1 MKEMSLQSV
10 VYNVINSLIRSGEF
24 SDRVELVKTIL
35 SLLYLYDKNQDTF
48 EEILRMEE
56 VSRLRDLYQRDQAL
70 RKIYIRIALDNSG
83 SELLLKAISALL
95 PAFKDSKKEVVD
107 SILSTI
113 TMGAIGK
120 HEGIDTE
127 PTEIAQLIAYIA
139 KYIGIESAYDP
150 FAGLVSFA
158 TSPEFKGISFEG
170 SELSMVAADIANL
183 RLALNGQPMTIERMD
198 SFRNWNHI
206 SFTESLITVPPYGM
220 SLNDYDFYMSSSRKR
235 SEDFIL
241 DEIIERSDIRK
252 AIVVFPLHR
261 FASSYES
268 EASRKYLVETG
279 MLEMVI
285 SLPSGSLFGTNI
297 PTAIVVI
304 NKDRSEDEGD
314 SVTFISLLDCLTS
327 DNRGKSRLNLEKAKH
342 VISTKEGKYAIT
354 VRWSEIL
361 EHHYSELNPGEYLL
375 DNTLPERKN
384 NIFVY
389 SLTLL
394 IGENKSLIPSLG
406 NKMTVIG
413 LKDLEDEYSFL
424 KEGVKPTTVISS
436 RYYEITE
443 PTILIGL
450 GSSRF
455 KVGIAYPKDGPL
467 YVSADIASV
476 KIDDFRINP
485 EYLMLELTKPYVQE
499 QIEILGY
506 DRSFGKIGTVL
517 RKIKIVNPSMD
528 LQKEIV
534 EKAKDNILAKY
545 QHVISNSQRD
555 FRQDVH
561 MKRHAMGQTIQ
572 TIGNWWKVLENARLR
587 GDLINENALIGEN
600 DMTLGEVLS
609 NIKNCIA
616 RVKVQI
622 DKLDRGYKAIPVK
635 TDLIEA
641 VENYMSTHKSPVF
654 HYSKLDYEED
664 LDEVGKNK
672 PHYHI
677 LFPPEVLT
685 MILNNVVSNACSHG
699 FGNVASKA
707 NLIKIG
713 IENVGG
719 GYVLSISNNGKP
731 CSPDMTPQQMIKYGE
746 SSDLTHHC
754 GIGGYEINQL
764 VSDFGGSL
772 EIILDS
778 EAEFPVEYRLTFKS
792 LEK

>member
-10 VYNVINSLIRSGEF
+10 VYNIINSLIRSGEF

-35 SLLYLYDKNQDTF
+35 SLLYLYDKDQDAF
-48 EEILRMEE
+48 EEILRMED

-95 PAFKDSKKEVVD
+95 PAFKDAKKEVVD

-198 SFRNWNHI
+198 SFRNWSHI

-304 NKDRSEDEGD
+304 NKDRSEDEGE

-327 DNRGKSRLNLEKAKH
+327 DNRGKSRLNLERAKH

-476 KIDDFRINP
+476 KIDDFWINP
-485 EYLMLELTKPYVQE
+485 EFLMLELTKPYVQE
-499 QIEILGY
+499 QIKILGY
-506 DRSFGKIGTVL
+506 DRSFGKICTVL
-517 RKIKIVNPSMD
+517 RKIKIVNPPMD

-545 QHVISNSQRD
+545 QHVISTSQRD

-572 TIGNWWKVLENARLR
+572 TIGNWWMVLENARLR
-587 GDLINENALIGEN
+587 GDLINENSLVGEN

-699 FGNVASKA
+699 FENVASKA

>member
-485 EYLMLELTKPYVQE
+485 EYLMLELTKPYVQD
-499 QIEILGY
+499 QIKILGY

>member
-1 MKEMSLQSV
+1 MKEISLQSV
-10 VYNVINSLIRSGEF
+10 VNNVINSLIRSGEF
-24 SDRVELVKTIL
+24 SDRVELVKALL
-35 SLLYLYDKNQDTF
+35 SLLYLYDKYQVDF
-48 EEILRMEE
+48 DEILRMGDL
-56 VSRLRDLYQRDQAL
+56 SHLWDLYQRDQDL
-70 RKIYIRIALDNSG
+70 RETYIRIVLDSSR
-83 SELLLKAISALL
+83 SELLLKAISTLL
-95 PAFKDSKKEVVD
+95 PVFIDSKKAVVD
-107 SILSTI
+107 SILSSI
-113 TMGAIGK
+113 TMGSLGK
-120 HEGIDTE
+120 HDGIDTE
-127 PTEIAQLIAYIA
+127 PIEIAHLIAYLA
-139 KYIGIESAYDP
+139 KYIGVKSAYDP

-158 TSPEFKGISFEG
+158 TSPEFKGISFKG
-170 SELSMVAADIANL
+170 SELSLAAADIANL
-183 RLALNGQPMTIERMD
+183 RLALNGQPMTIERQD
-198 SFRNWNHI
+198 SFRNWNQI
-206 SFTESLITVPPYGM
+206 SFTDALITVPPYGM
-220 SLNDYDFYMSSSRKR
+220 SLSDYDFYMSTSRKR

-252 AIVVFPLHR
+252 AIVVLPLHR
-261 FASSYES
+261 FASSDES
-268 EASRKYLVETG
+268 EASRKYLVEMG

-304 NKDRSEDEGD
+304 NKDRSEEEGET
-314 SVTFISLLDCLTS
+314 VAFISLLDCITS
-327 DNRGKSRLNLEKAKH
+327 DNRGKSHLNLDKAKH
-342 VISTKEGKYAIT
+342 VISTKEGKYAVT
-354 VRWSEIL
+354 VKWSEIL
-361 EHHYSELNPGEYLL
+361 EHNFSELNPGEYLL
-375 DNTLPERKN
+375 DNVLSDRKDGTY
-384 NIFVY
+384 VY
-389 SLTLL
+389 SPILL
-394 IGENKSLIPSLG
+394 IRENKSLIPSLG
-406 NKMTVIG
+406 NKVTVIG
-413 LKDLEDEYSFL
+413 LKDLEDDYSFL
-424 KEGVKPTTVISS
+424 KEGVKPSTVISS

-443 PTILIGL
+443 PSILIGL

-455 KVGIAYPKDGPL
+455 KVGIAYPTDGPL
-467 YVSADIASV
+467 YVSAEIASL
-476 KIDDFRINP
+476 KIDDFWINP
-485 EYLMLELTKPYVQE
+485 EYLMLELTKPYVQD
-499 QIEILGY
+499 QIKILGY
-506 DRSFGKIGTVL
+506 DRNFGKIYTVL
-517 RKIKIVNPSMD
+517 RKIRIVNPSKD

-534 EKAKDNILAKY
+534 EKAKDKILAKY
-545 QHVISNSQRD
+545 QHVISASQRD

-572 TIGNWWKVLENARLR
+572 TIGNWWKVLETARVR

-600 DMTLGEVLS
+600 DITLGEVLS

-622 DKLDRGYKAIPVK
+622 DKLDRGYKAIPIK
-635 TDLIEA
+635 IDLIDT

-664 LDEVGKNK
+664 FDEQSQNK
-672 PHYHI
+672 PLYHI

-699 FGNVASKA
+699 FGNMASKA
-707 NLIKIG
+707 NLIKMS

-772 EIILDS
+772 EIVLDS

>member
-70 RKIYIRIALDNSG
+70 KKIYIRIALDNSG

-485 EYLMLELTKPYVQE
+485 EYLMLELTKPYVQD
-499 QIEILGY
+499 QIKILGY

>member
-499 QIEILGY
+499 QIKILGY